1 MLYKI
6 HVRRKESGAW
16 QIEGAIR
23 KGDPPERD
31 ELIEANLRGK
41 MVKARVLAVITTP
54 QGMEE
59 TSSESDA
66 VVGVFATEI

>member
-23 KGDPPERD
+23 KGDPPKRD
-31 ELIEANLRGK
+31 DLIEANLRGK
-41 MVKARVLAVITTP
+41 IVKARVLVVITMP

-59 TSSESDA
+59 GGSESDS
-66 VVGVFATEI
+66 VVGVYAAEI